1 MIDIDRGETM
11 VLKKVMQKAKQDV
24 VLTASWVLAVG
35 SAFLIPPDQQYIEY
49 LDGKTLGLLFCLM
62 TIMGGLQNLGF
73 FTRIGSRFI
82 RCVKS
87 TVSLSASL
95 IFLCFFSSMVI
106 TNDVALIT
114 FVPFTM
120 VILSMVEKKEYMVPI
135 VTMQTI
141 AANLGSMVT
150 PIGNPQN
157 LYLYSRMDL
166 GLFPFMGIMLPY
178 AVVTGGMLA
187 LFLAMQKKEKI
198 RHVEVV
204 LQEQIR
210 KPAKEWMYGGL
221 FLLSVGVIAGVLP
234 ISAVFVITVLVTA
247 CFDRTAFRKV
257 DYGLL
262 LTFIGFFIFIGNMKR
277 IPQFSSLLSSF
288 LQGNEVVTA
297 VLTSQVIS
305 NVPSALLLSGFTD
318 QTRELVIGTNLGGLG
333 TLIASMASLISY
345 KQVVREAPQQKGRY
359 LAYFTGANLI
369 FLAVLLGQYFLMNS
383 IM

>member
-1 MIDIDRGETM
+1 
-11 VLKKVMQKAKQDV
+11 MQKAKQDV
-24 VLTASWVLAVG
+24 VLTAAWVLAVG

-95 IFLCFFSSMVI
+95 IFLCFFFSMVI

-120 VILSMVEKKEYMVPI
+120 VILSMVEKKGYMVPI

-157 LYLYSRMDL
+157 LYLYSRMGL

>member
-1 MIDIDRGETM
+1 M

-24 VLTASWVLAVG
+24 VLTAAWVLAVG

-157 LYLYSRMDL
+157 LYLYSR
-166 GLFPFMGIMLPY
+166 IMWKW
-178 AVVTGGMLA
+178 
-187 LFLAMQKKEKI
+187 FC
-198 RHVEVV
+198 RN
-204 LQEQIR
+204 R
-210 KPAKEWMYGGL
+210 
-221 FLLSVGVIAGVLP
+221 F
-234 ISAVFVITVLVTA
+234 
-247 CFDRTAFRKV
+247 
-257 DYGLL
+257 
-262 LTFIGFFIFIGNMKR
+262 
-277 IPQFSSLLSSF
+277 
-288 LQGNEVVTA
+288 
-297 VLTSQVIS
+297 
-305 NVPSALLLSGFTD
+305 
-318 QTRELVIGTNLGGLG
+318 
-333 TLIASMASLISY
+333 ASLRKSGCT
-345 KQVVREAPQQKGRY
+345 ED
-359 LAYFTGANLI
+359 YFCCQW
-369 FLAVLLGQYFLMNS
+369 V
-383 IM
+383 

>member
-1 MIDIDRGETM
+1 
-11 VLKKVMQKAKQDV
+11 
-24 VLTASWVLAVG
+24 
-35 SAFLIPPDQQYIEY
+35 
-49 LDGKTLGLLFCLM
+49 
-62 TIMGGLQNLGF
+62 
-73 FTRIGSRFI
+73 
-82 RCVKS
+82 
-87 TVSLSASL
+87 
-95 IFLCFFSSMVI
+95 
-106 TNDVALIT
+106 
-114 FVPFTM
+114 
-120 VILSMVEKKEYMVPI
+120 
-135 VTMQTI
+135 
-141 AANLGSMVT
+141 
-150 PIGNPQN
+150 
-157 LYLYSRMDL
+157 
-166 GLFPFMGIMLPY
+166 
-178 AVVTGGMLA
+178 
-187 LFLAMQKKEKI
+187 
-198 RHVEVV
+198 
-204 LQEQIR
+204 
-210 KPAKEWMYGGL
+210 MYGGL